1 MVKEFK
7 SYKTISG
14 TLEDFYSKTR
24 SRSVGLTRHR
34 ARETSYFFKLREYP
48 TLFSIGRLSKKAFD
62 WEKFSQLES
71 GTKISLKVK
80 PSYTSTN
87 ENTITPSLIW
97 TEDEHFIDAK
107 IRDLERKKNGWLAF
121 TFIFIFTAGLIH
133 HIKKPWI

>member
-1 MVKEFK
+1 MTIFVSLLLFRLIAFALSQDSLNLKMVKEFK

-80 PSYTSTN
+80 PSYT
-87 ENTITPSLIW
+87 
-97 TEDEHFIDAK
+97 
-107 IRDLERKKNGWLAF
+107 
-121 TFIFIFTAGLIH
+121 
-133 HIKKPWI
+133 